1 MTEELNQEPIVSEY
15 SEADLEEA
23 KARAAELEKKIK
35 TLESQKEHWREKAVK
50 VQEPVN
56 QDDKDFK
63 EVIDLRLDGYS
74 REEVDFL
81 QRNGGRK
88 ALENPYVKTAIEK
101 MREQARSEKAVVDDT
116 SGKSEFEKK
125 YSDADLQAMS
135 LEELEKLIPKA

>member
-1 MTEELNQEPIVSEY
+1 MTEELNQELIVSEY
-15 SEADLEEA
+15 TEADLEEA